1 MAINTFQTRITAL
14 ESASTNS
21 GENVADIAGDISDI
35 QGDISDIQGSITALD
50 GRIDALEALI
60 PATAG
65 EITSDVSLA
74 SGKTLILYDST
85 DSKRYK
91 LVSTAGALT
100 LVEV

>member
-1 MAINTFQTRITAL
+1 MALNTFQTRITAL

-21 GENVADIAGDISDI
+21 GENVADIA
-35 QGDISDIQGSITALD
+35 GDISDIQGSITALD

-100 LVEV
+100 LVEVQA

>member
-1 MAINTFQTRITAL
+1 MALNTFQTRITAL

-21 GENVADIAGDISDI
+21 GENVADIA
-35 QGDISDIQGSITALD
+35 GDISDIQGSITALD

-74 SGKTLILYDST
+74 SGKTLILHDST

>member
-1 MAINTFQTRITAL
+1 MALNTFQTRITAL

-21 GENVADIAGDISDI
+21 GENVADI

>member
-1 MAINTFQTRITAL
+1 MALNTFQTRITAL

-21 GENVADIAGDISDI
+21 GENVADIA
-35 QGDISDIQGSITALD
+35 GDISDIQGSITALD

-100 LVEV
+100 LVEVQAEGE